1 MFSFRQKIFVS
12 YILIFLVFL
21 FSLFPM
27 ANYIVQRIVK
37 TAMENRGRELIERIR
52 YAPNNEALVRL
63 LKEQKPLIFFRVSL
77 ITHDRKVLYDSH
89 MKRILGPRFSQEFIV
104 DHPEVIEALKTGVGY
119 NEDYSDLL
127 GQKFAYLALR
137 FDFHGE
143 TYVLRTAFPFRY
155 VMEMQTDFELG
166 FLLLA
171 TAILGLFSLMSWIII
186 NHFTKPIQRIIN
198 GVRPYQERQVET
210 LPLFDLRNEN
220 PRDDFTK
227 LASTLNS
234 LSIEIQNQLDTLRTA
249 GLEKQVLLESLVEGV
264 IAVDS
269 RLNPTFIN
277 SSAQKLL
284 GDTIPSKCL
293 EILALSQNTGK
304 VQSDSIEVKTDG
316 KTNYLNI
323 VAAPKNDYS
332 GAILVVQDK
341 TQDYRLLE
349 MRKDFIAN
357 ASHELKTPIT
367 IIRGFAETLH
377 DNPLLPEET
386 LKDVTTKIVRNCER
400 MTTLVKDLLALADV
414 ENLPA
419 SRVEKMNL
427 IDILQKGRQTV
438 LAIFPE
444 AQITLHR
451 TDALIITGDPEL
463 IEMALT
469 NLINNAAKYSNP
481 PIRIDVYAED
491 LGDRVSIKIADKG
504 IGIPASSLDQIFER
518 FYRVDKARSRKVGGS
533 GLGLSIV
540 KTIIEKHFGT
550 ISVASTVGEG
560 TTFSITLPKTLRM

>member
-444 AQITLHR
+444 AQTEPPVTFGFLAR
-451 TDALIITGDPEL
+451 LASTAR
-463 IEMALT
+463 
-469 NLINNAAKYSNP
+469 NAARESP
-481 PIRIDVYAED
+481 PAFWMSP
-491 LGDRVSIKIADKG
+491 LAKPSG
-504 IGIPASSLDQIFER
+504 SS
-518 FYRVDKARSRKVGGS
+518 SRTFRRWS
-533 GLGLSIV
+533 GV
-540 KTIIEKHFGT
+540 TC
-550 ISVASTVGEG
+550 
-560 TTFSITLPKTLRM
+560 

>member
-1 MFSFRQKIFVS
+1 
-12 YILIFLVFL
+12 
-21 FSLFPM
+21 M
-27 ANYIVQRIVK
+27 AKLIVQHIVK
-37 TAMENRGRELIERIR
+37 TAMENRGKELIERIR

-104 DHPEVIEALKTGVGY
+104 DHPEVLEALEKGVGY
-119 NEDYSDLL
+119 HEDYSDLL

-143 TYVLRTAFPFRY
+143 TYILRTAFPFRY

-171 TAILGLFSLMSWIII
+171 TAILALFSVMSWIII

-198 GVRPYQERQVET
+198 GVKPYQDKKIET
-210 LPLFDLRNEN
+210 LPLFDLRNAN

-234 LSIEIQNQLDTLRTA
+234 LSITIQDQLDNLKTE

-269 RLNPTFIN
+269 ELKPTFIN
-277 SSAQKLL
+277 SSAKKLIGETL
-284 GDTIPSKCL
+284 PPKCREL
-293 EILALSQNTGK
+293 LALSQNTGK
-304 VQSDSIEVKTDG
+304 VQGDSLEVKAEG
-316 KTNYLNI
+316 KTLYLNV
-323 VAAPKNDYS
+323 VAAPKNDFS

-341 TQDYRLLE
+341 TQDYKLLE

-377 DNPLLPEET
+377 DHPHLPEET
-386 LKDVTTKIVRNCER
+386 MRDVTTKIVRNCER

-414 ENLPA
+414 ENLPP
-419 SRVEKMNL
+419 SRVEKM
-427 IDILQKGRQTV
+427 DIIEILNKGRQTV

-444 AQITLHR
+444 ANIVIHR
-451 TDALIITGDPEL
+451 TEPLVITGDPEL

-469 NLINNAAKYSNP
+469 NLINNGAKYSNP
-481 PIRIDVYAED
+481 PIQIDIYSED
-491 LGDRVSIKIADKG
+491 LGDKVCVKVTDKG
-504 IGIPASSLDQIFER
+504 IGIPEANRDRIFER
-518 FYRVDKARSRKVGGS
+518 FYRVDKAHSRKVGGS

-550 ISVASTVGEG
+550 IDFESTVGKG
-560 TTFSITLPKTLRM
+560 TTFIIYLPKTFRV